1 MCGCALH
8 ARAERVLACCGGLV
22 LSLGSS
28 ALALLCDNV
37 ALTLQDPNRK
47 IL

>member
-8 ARAERVLACCGGLV
+8 ARAERVLACCGFV

-28 ALALLCDNV
+28 ALALLCDNA